1 VSWFEKLLI
10 EQTDVPVKLR
20 SVRVTM
26 IDGKSVLN
34 ASGNFNYPKDKTEFE
49 SIFADVDNTTSF
61 LQRIYFAGAAKD
73 FDKYKAEAQKIF
85 ESIVWIVTFPDNAWT
100 KK

>member
-1 VSWFEKLLI
+1 
-10 EQTDVPVKLR
+10 
-20 SVRVTM
+20 
-26 IDGKSVLN
+26 
-34 ASGNFNYPKDKTEFE
+34 
-49 SIFADVDNTTSF
+49 
-61 LQRIYFAGAAKD
+61 LQPIYFAGAAKD